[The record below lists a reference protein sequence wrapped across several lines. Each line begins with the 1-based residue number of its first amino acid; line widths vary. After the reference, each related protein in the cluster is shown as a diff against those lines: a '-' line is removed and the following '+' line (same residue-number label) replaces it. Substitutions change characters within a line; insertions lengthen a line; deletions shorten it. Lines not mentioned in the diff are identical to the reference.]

1 MENEDCSPCPV
12 GTFGVMAND
21 EPSCQL
27 CPGTIGPGKTGLT
40 DKSQCELQGQ
50 YVVFKKAIKSTPKPK
65 CRWKNLKPSMSSNR
79 QCIGAHV
86 NSKTQNENKTNIK

>member
-50 YVVFKKAIKSTPKPK
+50 YMILKKAIKSTSKSK

-79 QCIGAHV
+79 QCIGV
-86 NSKTQNENKTNIK
+86 YG